1 VVPTV
6 KEAGTVFAPLMIML
20 FLPFYVVGLIVS
32 DPHAL
37 IVQIFTYFPFTAPV
51 TAMLRNGLGSL
62 SPFESAVVITE
73 LFTIGLVALRLA
85 VHLFRY
91 GSLEYSKKLSIRN
104 TFHRRRRAE
113 IAAVPQ
119 LGGDDMWSDPLLA
132 GIEDQVRA
140 GHQIKAAQ
148 MYCEATG
155 VSVGEA
161 KVAIDSL
168 RERAGVA

>member
-1 VVPTV
+1 
-6 KEAGTVFAPLMIML
+6 M
-20 FLPFYVVGLIVS
+20 IVS
-32 DPHAL
+32 DPSAP
-37 IVQIFTYFPFTAPV
+37 IVQFFTYFPYTAPV

-62 SPFESAVVITE
+62 SSVESAIVIAE
-73 LFTIGLVALRLA
+73 LFIFGLITLRLA

-104 TFHRRRRAE
+104 TFHRRNHAE
-113 IAAVPQ
+113 NAAVPE
-119 LGGDDMWSDPLLA
+119 LAGGDDMWSDPLLA

-140 GHQIKAAQ
+140 GHEIKAAE
-148 MYCEATG
+148 MYCKATG

-161 KVAIDSL
+161 KLAIDSL